1 MHVSFLLSRKRTHHM
16 SLVTVTVIF
25 AWLFLG
31 SCDSKEKS
39 DIIFIKGKVVN
50 PKHGTVVFTDYE
62 KINDTVQLSPT
73 NEFTLSLK
81 NVEKP
86 GLYTFWHA
94 NEYQSVYLE
103 PGDSITLFV
112 DTKSF
117 DESLSFSNDRAK
129 ENNYLINMFVE
140 MEIANKSF
148 LPHYKKEPNIFLN
161 HLEKRV
167 KNQLYKLERD
177 AKREGF
183 NASFVAIGKD
193 IIKFNN
199 LSKKERYVAAH
210 YGSAVAPCNAKLPNT
225 FYDHRKT
232 LNINDIKLLN
242 NNSFKSFLNSFIA
255 NKTRERLANY
265 ENDATDVVYATT
277 RLHATIALLEN
288 ETMRELYL
296 SNYTRNVLRNA
307 KDHEMPQAVLDT
319 YLELSKSEINK
330 SNMLALAN
338 SFKTTRK
345 GNDFADL
352 LLNTAS
358 SKKVML
364 GDVVKKQSII
374 YYWSAKEESY
384 SAQVH
389 LTVADLRKKYPEFEF
404 IGINT
409 DEGAD
414 DKWKHI
420 LHTMAMDTTHEYKV
434 AQENSFNLSDIIRGS
449 KRAML
454 IDKDLTIIDGNLN
467 LLHYKIETTLLGY
480 ASK

>member
-1 MHVSFLLSRKRTHHM
+1 MHVSFLLSRKRIPHIT
-16 SLVTVTVIF
+16 SVFITIIC
-25 AWLFLG
+25 AWLVLG
-31 SCDSKEKS
+31 SCTTKKKS
-39 DIIFIKGKVVN
+39 DTVYVNGKVVN
-50 PKHGTVVFTDYE
+50 AKQSTVVFTNYDQ
-62 KINDTVQLSPT
+62 INDTILLSPK
-73 NEFTLSLK
+73 NEFSLSLK
-81 NVEKP
+81 NIKSP

-103 PGDSITLFV
+103 PGDSLTLFV

-117 DESLSFSNDRAK
+117 DESLSFSNHRAK

-140 MEIANKSF
+140 MEVANKSF
-148 LPHYKKEPNIFLN
+148 LPHYKKEPTTFLN

-167 KNQLYKLERD
+167 KNQLEKLEKD
-177 AKREGF
+177 AKRQGF
-183 NASFVAIGKD
+183 NESFVAIVKD

-210 YGSAVAPCNAKLPNT
+210 YGSAVVPCNAKLPST

-232 LNINDIKLLN
+232 VDLNDIKLLN

-265 ENDATDVVYATT
+265 ENDTSDVVYATT
-277 RLHATIALLEN
+277 RLHVTIALLKN

-296 SNYTRNVLRNA
+296 ANYTRNVLRNA
-307 KDHEMPQAVLDT
+307 KDHEMPQTVLDT
-319 YLELSKSEINK
+319 YLDLSKNAVNK
-330 SNMLALAN
+330 KNMLELAAR
-338 SFKTTRK
+338 FKTTRK

-352 LLNTAS
+352 LLNNVAN
-358 SKKVML
+358 SKIML
-364 GDVVKKQSII
+364 GDVVKKKSVI

-389 LTVADLRKKYPEFEF
+389 LTVADLRKKYPDFDF

-409 DEGAD
+409 DEGAN

-420 LHTMAMDTTHEYKV
+420 LHNMAMDTTHEYKV
-434 AQENSFNLSDIIRGS
+434 SQDNGYNLSDIIRGS